1 MIKINLLGSAPP
13 PSRASSGGPP
23 APRATQ
29 ALVFV
34 GALIISFGI
43 VGVMYE
49 VWTNQIATLQKK
61 RDQERLRTQE
71 LALVQA
77 QNQKYQEHLRDLE
90 TRIDTI
96 QALQNSRVGPVQLMS
111 ALGNVVNKTSDV
123 FLYTL
128 TPAPVG
134 DGFLLKGQSSTVS
147 SMANLLA
154 SLKNSG
160 TFQEVQ
166 LDQFY
171 QDDKD
176 DRLTYKF
183 SLSGQFKSPTGVAS
197 PTSGA
202 APEAPPGT
210 APAAVPGGT
219 SGKPP
224 LAGAAPGQAA
234 PPQSQPQKRLE

>member
-13 PSRASSGGPP
+13 PPGVTTGPP
-23 APRATQ
+23 APKATQ
-29 ALVFV
+29 VLIFV
-34 GALIISFGI
+34 GALIIAFGI
-43 VGVMYE
+43 VGVIYE
-49 VWTNQIATLQKK
+49 VWTNQIASLTKK

-71 LALVQA
+71 LALVKA
-77 QNQKYQEHLRDLE
+77 QNERYQQHLRDLE

-123 FLYTL
+123 YLYTL
-128 TPAPVG
+128 TPEPTG
-134 DGFLLKGQSSTVS
+134 EGFLLKGQSSTVS

-160 TFQEVQ
+160 AFEDVQ

-171 QDDKD
+171 QDDKM

-183 SLSGQFKSPTGVAS
+183 ALSCQFKSPTGVVS

-202 APEAPPGT
+202 APEAPPGP
-210 APAAVPGGT
+210 APAAGPEGTAGKSPVPGG
-219 SGKPP
+219 
-224 LAGAAPGQAA
+224 APAKSAPAQGQA
-234 PPQSQPQKRLE
+234 QKIL